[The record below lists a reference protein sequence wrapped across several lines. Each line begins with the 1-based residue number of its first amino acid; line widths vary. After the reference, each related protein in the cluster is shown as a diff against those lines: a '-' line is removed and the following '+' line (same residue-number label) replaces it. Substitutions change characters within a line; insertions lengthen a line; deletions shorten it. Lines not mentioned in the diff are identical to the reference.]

1 MTIVLCVTGSVAAVE
16 TVKLARELKRKGFQV
31 KCFMTDGACD
41 IINPY
46 ALEFATGEKVITKLT
61 GNIEHVKY
69 ADEDLILVAP
79 ATANVISKFAYKIAD
94 NPINTLL
101 LTASG
106 YDTPIIFVPS
116 MHQSMY
122 RAVEE
127 NIQKLKNEGVVF
139 MEPKQEENK
148 AKFPSVDDIVLQAQ
162 KATSAGGLEDR
173 HVLVSAGGTY
183 ENIDPI
189 RGITNRS
196 SGKMGVE
203 LAKEA
208 FRRGAEV
215 TMVTGRVEV
224 EIPKI
229 FNRIKVESSR
239 EMAKA
244 LEENLIDCDVF
255 IAAAAVSDFTVAEI
269 GSVTEKGPITEYGSM
284 AEKGSKISSASEATL
299 KLKPTPKIIN
309 QAKEHNPALYLV
321 GFKAEYNV
329 SGHELAESA
338 KKRMRESG
346 ADLMVANDVAETG
359 AGFGSDQ
366 NKVVLV
372 DDEIWDV
379 PLSTKE
385 EIAALVIG
393 RIVERII

>member
-61 GNIEHVKY
+61 GEIEHVKY
-69 ADEDLILVAP
+69 ADAELILVAP

-106 YDTPIIFVPS
+106 YNTPIIFVPS

-122 RAVEE
+122 RAVDE
-127 NIQKLKNEGVVF
+127 NIQKLKKEGVVF
-139 MEPKQEENK
+139 MEPKKEENK

-162 KATSAGGLEDR
+162 KATSAGGLEGR
-173 HVLVSAGGTY
+173 NVLVSAGGTY
-183 ENIDPI
+183 EDIDPV

-215 TMVTGRVEV
+215 TMITGRVEV
-224 EIPKI
+224 EIPQVFNLIKI
-229 FNRIKVESSR
+229 ESSR
-239 EMAKA
+239 VMAKA
-244 LEENLIDCDVF
+244 LEENLIDHDVF
-255 IAAAAVSDFTVAEI
+255 IAAAAVSDFV
-269 GSVTEKGPITEYGSM
+269 VEKNT
-284 AEKGSKISSASEATL
+284 SKISSSSDQTL
-299 KLKPTPKIIN
+299 KLKPAPKIIN
-309 QAKEHNPALYLV
+309 QAKEHNPAVYLV
-321 GFKAEYNV
+321 GFKAEYGV
-329 SGHELAESA
+329 SRDKLVESA

-346 ADLMVANDVAETG
+346 ADLMVANDVAEVG

-385 EIAALVIG
+385 EIAALIIG
-393 RIVERII
+393 RVAERII

>member
-16 TVKLARELKRKGFQV
+16 TVKLARELKRKGFMV

-46 ALEFATGEKVITKLT
+46 ALEFATGEKVVTKLT
-61 GNIEHVKY
+61 GDIEHVKY

-106 YDTPIIFVPS
+106 YNTPIVMVPS

-122 RAVEE
+122 QAVEE

-139 MEPKQEENK
+139 MEPREEENK
-148 AKFPSVDDIVLQAQ
+148 AKFPSVDDVVLQAQ
-162 KATSAGGLEDR
+162 KATSAGGLEGR
-173 HVLVSAGGTY
+173 NVLVSAGGTY
-183 ENIDPI
+183 ESIDPI

-196 SGKMGVE
+196 SGKMGLE
-203 LAKEA
+203 MAKEA
-208 FRRGAEV
+208 FRRGAQV
-215 TMVTGRVEV
+215 TMITGRVEV
-224 EIPKI
+224 EIPKV
-229 FNRIKVESSR
+229 FQHIKVISSKDMQ
-239 EMAKA
+239 EA
-244 LEENLIDCDVF
+244 LEENLLDHDVF
-255 IAAAAVSDFTVAEI
+255 IATAAVSDFTVDESA
-269 GSVTEKGPITEYGSM
+269 
-284 AEKGSKISSASEATL
+284 SKISSSRGETL
-299 KLKPTPKIIN
+299 KLKVAPKIIN
-309 QAKEHNPALYLV
+309 QAKEHNPAVYLV
-321 GFKAEYNV
+321 GFKAEYGV
-329 SGHELAESA
+329 SQDKLVESA
-338 KKRMRESG
+338 KGRMRESG
-346 ADLMVANDVAETG
+346 ADLMVANDVAEAG

-372 DDEIWDV
+372 DDEVWDV

-385 EIAALVIG
+385 EISALVIG
-393 RIVERII
+393 RIIERII

>member
-61 GNIEHVKY
+61 GDIEHVKY

-106 YDTPIIFVPS
+106 YNTPIVFVPS

-122 RAVEE
+122 RAVDE
-127 NIQKLKNEGVVF
+127 NIQKLKKEGVVF

-162 KATSAGGLEDR
+162 KATSAGGLEGR
-173 HVLVSAGGTY
+173 SVLVTAGGTY
-183 ENIDPI
+183 EDIDPI

-208 FRRGAEV
+208 FRRGADV
-215 TMVTGRVEV
+215 TMITGRVEV
-224 EIPKI
+224 EIPKV
-229 FNRIKVESSR
+229 FNHIKIESSR
-239 EMAKA
+239 VMAKA
-244 LEENLIDCDVF
+244 LEENLINHDVF
-255 IAAAAVSDFTVAEI
+255 IAAAAVSDFTV
-269 GSVTEKGPITEYGSM
+269 EKNT
-284 AEKGSKISSASEATL
+284 SKISSSSDETL
-299 KLKPTPKIIN
+299 KLKPAPKIIN
-309 QAKEHNPALYLV
+309 QAKEHNPAVYLV
-321 GFKAEYNV
+321 GFKAEYGV
-329 SGHELAESA
+329 SRDKLVESA

-346 ADLMVANDVAETG
+346 ADLMVANDVAEAG

-385 EIAALVIG
+385 EIAALIIG
-393 RIVERII
+393 RVAERVI

>member
-46 ALEFATGEKVITKLT
+46 ALEFATGEKVVTKLT
-61 GNIEHVKY
+61 GDIEHVKY

-106 YDTPIIFVPS
+106 YNTPIVMVPS

-122 RAVEE
+122 QAVEE

-139 MEPKQEENK
+139 MEPREEENK
-148 AKFPSVDDIVLQAQ
+148 AKFPSVDDVVLQVQ
-162 KATSAGGLEDR
+162 KATSAGGLEGR
-173 HVLVSAGGTY
+173 NVLVSAGGTY
-183 ENIDPI
+183 ESIDPI

-196 SGKMGVE
+196 SGKMGLE
-203 LAKEA
+203 MAKEA
-208 FRRGAEV
+208 FRRGAQV
-215 TMVTGRVEV
+215 TMITGRVEV
-224 EIPKI
+224 EIPKV
-229 FNRIKVESSR
+229 FQHIKVISSKDMQ
-239 EMAKA
+239 EA
-244 LEENLIDCDVF
+244 LEENLLEHDVF
-255 IAAAAVSDFTVAEI
+255 IATAAVSDFTVDESA
-269 GSVTEKGPITEYGSM
+269 
-284 AEKGSKISSASEATL
+284 SKISSAKGETL
-299 KLKPTPKIIN
+299 QLKVAPKIIN
-309 QAKEHNPALYLV
+309 QAKEHNPAVYLV
-321 GFKAEYNV
+321 GFKAEYGV
-329 SGHELAESA
+329 SHEKLVESA
-338 KKRMRESG
+338 KGRMRESG
-346 ADLMVANDVAETG
+346 ADLMVANDVAEAG

-372 DDEIWDV
+372 DDEVWDV

-385 EIAALVIG
+385 EISALVIG
-393 RIVERII
+393 RIIERII

>member
-61 GNIEHVKY
+61 GEIEHVKY
-69 ADEDLILVAP
+69 ADAELILVAP

-106 YDTPIIFVPS
+106 YNTPIVFVPS

-122 RAVEE
+122 RAVDE
-127 NIQKLKNEGVVF
+127 NIQKLKKEGVVF
-139 MEPKQEENK
+139 MEPKKEENK

-162 KATSAGGLEDR
+162 KATSAGGLEGR
-173 HVLVSAGGTY
+173 NVLVSAGGTY
-183 ENIDPI
+183 EDIDPI

-208 FRRGAEV
+208 FRRGADV
-215 TMVTGRVEV
+215 TMITGRVEV
-224 EIPKI
+224 EIPQVFNHIKI
-229 FNRIKVESSR
+229 ESSR
-239 EMAKA
+239 VMAKA
-244 LEENLIDCDVF
+244 LEENLIDHDVF
-255 IAAAAVSDFTVAEI
+255 IAAAAVSDFV
-269 GSVTEKGPITEYGSM
+269 VEKNT
-284 AEKGSKISSASEATL
+284 SKISSSSDQTL
-299 KLKPTPKIIN
+299 KLKPAPKIIN
-309 QAKEHNPALYLV
+309 QAKEHNPAVYLV
-321 GFKAEYNV
+321 GFKAEYGV
-329 SGHELAESA
+329 SRDKLVESA

-346 ADLMVANDVAETG
+346 ADLMVANDVAEVG

-393 RIVERII
+393 RVAERII

>member
-46 ALEFATGEKVITKLT
+46 ALEFATGEKVVTKLT

-106 YDTPIIFVPS
+106 YNTPIVMVPS

-122 RAVEE
+122 QAVEE

-139 MEPKQEENK
+139 MEPLEEENK
-148 AKFPSVDDIVLQAQ
+148 AKFPSVDDVVLQSQ
-162 KATSAGGLEDR
+162 KATSAGGLEGR
-173 HVLVSAGGTY
+173 NVLVSAGGTY
-183 ENIDPI
+183 ESIDPI

-196 SGKMGVE
+196 SGKMGLE

-208 FRRGAEV
+208 FRRGAQV
-215 TMVTGRVEV
+215 TMITGRVEV
-224 EIPKI
+224 EIPKV
-229 FNRIKVESSR
+229 FQQIKVTSSKDMQ
-239 EMAKA
+239 EA
-244 LEENLIDCDVF
+244 LEENLIDHDVF
-255 IAAAAVSDFTVAEI
+255 IAAAAVSDFTVDESA
-269 GSVTEKGPITEYGSM
+269 
-284 AEKGSKISSASEATL
+284 SKISSSRGETL
-299 KLKPTPKIIN
+299 QLKVAPKIIN
-309 QAKEHNPALYLV
+309 QAKEHNPAVYLV
-321 GFKAEYNV
+321 GFKAEYGV
-329 SGHELAESA
+329 SGDELVESA
-338 KKRMRESG
+338 KRRMRESS

-385 EIAALVIG
+385 EISALVIG
-393 RIVERII
+393 RIIERII